1 MGCIIETE
9 NILLQVQADT
19 WEEAL
24 VKSGELLVKSGY
36 IKKGYIDK
44 TIEGVKEFGPYIVY
58 RPRTCPGACQAG

>member
-24 VKSGELLVKSGY
+24 VKSGELLSL
-36 IKKGYIDK
+36 IHI
-44 TIEGVKEFGPYIVY
+44 
-58 RPRTCPGACQAG
+58 